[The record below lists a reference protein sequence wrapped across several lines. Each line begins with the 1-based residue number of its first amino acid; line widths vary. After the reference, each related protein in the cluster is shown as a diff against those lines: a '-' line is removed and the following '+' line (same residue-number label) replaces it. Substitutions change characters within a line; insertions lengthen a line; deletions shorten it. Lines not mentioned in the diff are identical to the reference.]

1 MATTDQDLDRAET
14 IGTAGP
20 QLVVVCGLPGVGK
33 STVAGWIADRLDAVH
48 LRTDEIRK
56 ELFPDPAYTD
66 AETQAVYDTLV
77 ERGEAAV
84 ARGESAVLDGTFKS
98 RSHRTGP
105 RQAAREQD
113 VPWRMVKVDAEPSV
127 VRERIRQRTDDP
139 SDADVEIYDLFRR
152 QFEPIEEGHM
162 TVDNTGEFEDTVSQ
176 LEAHFDRD
184 RVPVTQ

>member
-1 MATTDQDLDRAET
+1 MATTDQDLDRAEAV
-14 IGTAGP
+14 GTATP

-56 ELFPDPAYTD
+56 ELFPDPSYTD

-77 ERGEAAV
+77 DRARAAV

-98 RSHRTGP
+98 RSHRSGP
-105 RQAAREQD
+105 RKAARELE
-113 VPWRMVKVDAEPSV
+113 VPWRLVKVDAEPSV
-127 VRERIRQRTDDP
+127 TRERIRQRTDDP
-139 SDADVEIYDLFRR
+139 SDADVEIYELFRR
-152 QFEPIEEGHM
+152 QFEPIEDGHT
-162 TVDNTGEFEDTVSQ
+162 TVDNTGDFEDTVRQ
-176 LEAHFDRD
+176 LEAQFDRD